1 MLGPIGIILFGIATA
16 MNIAVIKMKIEKE
29 RYPDAILDA
38 TLLVVLAWIF
48 GGSVTGLAVATVA
61 SAFISLYLFISPP
74 DILIQRLQNIDE
86 KKKKKKKKKKK
97 VKKRTFLDDLQEKT
111 CG

>member
-1 MLGPIGIILFGIATA
+1 MLGPIGILLFGLATA
-16 MNIAVIKMKIEKE
+16 MNIAVIKLKVEKE

-38 TLLVVLAWIF
+38 TLLIILAWIF

-74 DILIQRLQNIDE
+74 DILIKRINNLD
-86 KKKKKKKKKKK
+86 KKKKKKKKKIKK
-97 VKKRTFLDDLQEKT
+97 KTFLDNL
-111 CG
+111 